1 MNRAENCNHTV
12 FWRFVVMIMIAG
24 NPNQPEMK
32 SEAQGMF
39 SDRWDIKVADDVFF
53 FTCPLFIFSPCKW
66 VSFSCSIRYPLMFSD
81 PWNLPF
87 CFFSFIDDSFLHPAF
102 FHVSASLDYF
112 LLKHSYSFPKQPLHL
127 LHYSF
132 IYDWFNKPCL
142 SVSICAK
149 QAPAGVFHLHIT
161 ILIFGLPE

>member
-1 MNRAENCNHTV
+1 
-12 FWRFVVMIMIAG
+12 MIMIAG

-53 FTCPLFIFSPCKW
+53 FTCPLFSYFLLVNGCHLVVLFS
-66 VSFSCSIRYPLMFSD
+66 YPLMFSD

-102 FHVSASLDYF
+102 FLVSASLDYC
-112 LLKHSYSFPKQPLHL
+112 LLKHSYLFLKHSYLFPKQPLHL
-127 LHYSF
+127 LNHSI

-149 QAPAGVFHLHIT
+149 QAPAGVFHLLIT
-161 ILIFGLPE
+161 ILIFGFPE